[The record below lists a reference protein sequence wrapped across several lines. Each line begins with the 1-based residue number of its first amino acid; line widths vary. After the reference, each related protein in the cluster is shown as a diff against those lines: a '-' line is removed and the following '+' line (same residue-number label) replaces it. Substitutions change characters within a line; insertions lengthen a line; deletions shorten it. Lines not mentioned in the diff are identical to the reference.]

1 MANNRS
7 SKVTHEHQL
16 ESPYLSP
23 AQKKVF
29 GRAKRAEARDE
40 AKVEAK
46 AEASEKSSAERSTKK
61 K

>member
-1 MANNRS
+1 MAA
-7 SKVTHEHQL
+7 KKATIPAPIPQHQL
-16 ESPYLSP
+16 ESEYLSA

-40 AKVEAK
+40 AKADTK
-46 AEASEKSSAERSTKK
+46 AESKTDTERSTKK